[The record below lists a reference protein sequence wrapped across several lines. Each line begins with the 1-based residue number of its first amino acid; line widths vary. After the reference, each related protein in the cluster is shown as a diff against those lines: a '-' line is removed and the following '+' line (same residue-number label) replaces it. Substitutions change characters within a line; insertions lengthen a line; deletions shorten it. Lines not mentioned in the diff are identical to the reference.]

1 MHQSTTLIFL
11 LSKKNDLQPTETQF
25 STTITSVSLLGPFL
39 TTDSNKKVCLLNA
52 TEKKKKSKCLHVCI
66 SSWK

>member
-1 MHQSTTLIFL
+1 MPVMHQSTTLIFL

-25 STTITSVSLLGPFL
+25 STTITSVSLLGPLL

-52 TEKKKKSKCLHVCI
+52 TEKKKI
-66 SSWK
+66 